1 MNRKGQVLV
10 MFIILLPIFFI
21 IMTLL
26 IDIGNLILTNNE
38 INDVSYM
45 VLEHC
50 LDHLDEEDII
60 DTSKELLKLNNKEL
74 NIESFKIENNKVYLN
89 VSYQVKGIISNI
101 VNIKLFDINNKY
113 EAYIKDDK
121 KIIERIRIIFQK
133 GFNYAR

>member
-60 DTSKELLKLNNKEL
+60 DTSKELLKLNNKNL

-101 VNIKLFDINNKY
+101 VNIKLFDIDNKY

-121 KIIERIRIIFQK
+121 KIIERIK
-133 GFNYAR
+133 

>member
-21 IMTLL
+21 VMTLL
-26 IDIGNLILTNNE
+26 VDIGNLILTNNE

-50 LDHLDEEDII
+50 LDNTDEEDII

-74 NIESFKIENNKVYLN
+74 NIESFKIENNRVYLN
-89 VSYQVKGIISNI
+89 VDYQVKGIISNI
-101 VNIKLFDINNKY
+101 INIKLFDINNKY
-113 EAYIKDDK
+113 EAYIKDGK
-121 KIIERIRIIFQK
+121 KIIERIK
-133 GFNYAR
+133 

>member
-26 IDIGNLILTNNE
+26 IDIGNIILTNNE

-50 LDHLDEEDII
+50 LDHFDEEDII

-74 NIESFKIENNKVYLN
+74 NIESFKIENSKVYLN

-101 VNIKLFDINNKY
+101 INIKLFDINNKY
-113 EAYIKDDK
+113 EAYIKEDK
-121 KIIERIRIIFQK
+121 KIIERIK
-133 GFNYAR
+133 

>member
-89 VSYQVKGIISNI
+89 VSYQAKGIISNI

-121 KIIERIRIIFQK
+121 KIIERIK
-133 GFNYAR
+133 

>member
-50 LDHLDEEDII
+50 LDHLNEEDII

-74 NIESFKIENNKVYLN
+74 NIESFKIENNK
-89 VSYQVKGIISNI
+89 
-101 VNIKLFDINNKY
+101 
-113 EAYIKDDK
+113 
-121 KIIERIRIIFQK
+121 
-133 GFNYAR
+133 

>member
-50 LDHLDEEDII
+50 LNHLDEEDIL
-60 DTSKELLKLNNKEL
+60 DTSRELLKLNNKNL

-121 KIIERIRIIFQK
+121 KIIERIK
-133 GFNYAR
+133 

>member
-50 LDHLDEEDII
+50 LDHLDEDDII

-101 VNIKLFDINNKY
+101 INIKLFDINNKY
-113 EAYIKDDK
+113 EAYIKEDK
-121 KIIERIRIIFQK
+121 KIIERIK
-133 GFNYAR
+133 

>member
-89 VSYQVKGIISNI
+89 VSYQIKGIISNI
-101 VNIKLFDINNKY
+101 VNIKLFDIDNKY

-121 KIIERIRIIFQK
+121 KIIERIK
-133 GFNYAR
+133 

>member
-21 IMTLL
+21 IITLL

-50 LDHLDEEDII
+50 LDHLEEEDII

-121 KIIERIRIIFQK
+121 KIIERIK
-133 GFNYAR
+133 

>member
-50 LDHLDEEDII
+50 LDHLDEDDII

-74 NIESFKIENNKVYLN
+74 NIESFKIENSKVYLN

-101 VNIKLFDINNKY
+101 INIKLFDINNKY

-121 KIIERIRIIFQK
+121 KIIERIK
-133 GFNYAR
+133 

>member
-45 VLEHC
+45 VLEHS

-121 KIIERIRIIFQK
+121 KIIERIK
-133 GFNYAR
+133 

>member
-74 NIESFKIENNKVYLN
+74 NIESFKMENNKVYLN

-101 VNIKLFDINNKY
+101 INIKLFDINNKY

-121 KIIERIRIIFQK
+121 KIIERIK
-133 GFNYAR
+133 

>member
-21 IMTLL
+21 VMTLL
-26 IDIGNLILTNNE
+26 VDIGNLILTNNE

-50 LDHLDEEDII
+50 LDNIDEEDII

-74 NIESFKIENNKVYLN
+74 NIESFKIENNRVYLN
-89 VSYQVKGIISNI
+89 IDYQVKGIISNI
-101 VNIKLFDINNKY
+101 INIKLFDINNKY
-113 EAYIKDDK
+113 EAYIKDGK
-121 KIIERIRIIFQK
+121 KIIERIK
-133 GFNYAR
+133 

>member
-60 DTSKELLKLNNKEL
+60 DTSKELLKLNNKNL

-113 EAYIKDDK
+113 EAYIKDGK
-121 KIIERIRIIFQK
+121 KIIERIK
-133 GFNYAR
+133 

>member
-21 IMTLL
+21 VMTLL
-26 IDIGNLILTNNE
+26 VDIGNLILTNNE

-50 LDHLDEEDII
+50 LDNIDEEDII

-74 NIESFKIENNKVYLN
+74 NIESFKIENNRVYLN
-89 VSYQVKGIISNI
+89 VDYQVKGIISNI

-113 EAYIKDDK
+113 EAYIKDGK
-121 KIIERIRIIFQK
+121 KIIERIK
-133 GFNYAR
+133 

>member
-60 DTSKELLKLNNKEL
+60 DTSRELLKLNNKEL

-121 KIIERIRIIFQK
+121 KIIERIK
-133 GFNYAR
+133 

>member
-38 INDVSYM
+38 IKDVSYM

-121 KIIERIRIIFQK
+121 KIIERIK
-133 GFNYAR
+133 

>member
-21 IMTLL
+21 VMTLL
-26 IDIGNLILTNNE
+26 VDIGNLILTNNE
-38 INDVSYM
+38 INDVSYI

-74 NIESFKIENNKVYLN
+74 NIESFKIENNRVYLN
-89 VSYQVKGIISNI
+89 VDYQVKGIISNI
-101 VNIKLFDINNKY
+101 INIKLFDINNKY
-113 EAYIKDDK
+113 EAYIKDGK
-121 KIIERIRIIFQK
+121 KIIERIK
-133 GFNYAR
+133 

>member
-45 VLEHC
+45 ALEHC

-60 DTSKELLKLNNKEL
+60 DTSRELLKLNNKEL

-101 VNIKLFDINNKY
+101 VNIKLFDIDNKY

-121 KIIERIRIIFQK
+121 KIIERIK
-133 GFNYAR
+133 

>member
-50 LDHLDEEDII
+50 LVHLDEEDII

-121 KIIERIRIIFQK
+121 KIIERIK
-133 GFNYAR
+133 

>member
-50 LDHLDEEDII
+50 LDHLNEEDII
-60 DTSKELLKLNNKEL
+60 DTSRELLKLNNKEL
-74 NIESFKIENNKVYLN
+74 NIDSFKIENNKVYLN

-101 VNIKLFDINNKY
+101 VNIKLFDIDNKY

-121 KIIERIRIIFQK
+121 KIIERIK
-133 GFNYAR
+133 

>member
-50 LDHLDEEDII
+50 LDHLDEEDIV

-121 KIIERIRIIFQK
+121 KIIERIK
-133 GFNYAR
+133 

>member
-38 INDVSYM
+38 INDVSYI

-50 LDHLDEEDII
+50 LDNIDEEDII

-74 NIESFKIENNKVYLN
+74 NIESFKIENNRVYLN
-89 VSYQVKGIISNI
+89 VDYQVKGIISNI

-113 EAYIKDDK
+113 EAYIKDGK
-121 KIIERIRIIFQK
+121 KIIERIK
-133 GFNYAR
+133 

>member
-101 VNIKLFDINNKY
+101 VDIKLFDINNKY

-121 KIIERIRIIFQK
+121 KIIERIK
-133 GFNYAR
+133 

>member
-50 LDHLDEEDII
+50 LNHLDEEDIV

-121 KIIERIRIIFQK
+121 KIIERIK
-133 GFNYAR
+133 

>member
-10 MFIILLPIFFI
+10 MFIILLPIFFL

-38 INDVSYM
+38 INDVSYI
-45 VLEHC
+45 VLEYC

-60 DTSKELLKLNNKEL
+60 DNSQELLKLNNK
-74 NIESFKIENNKVYLN
+74 NIIIESFKIDNNKVYLN

-101 VNIKLFDINNKY
+101 ANIKLFNINNKY

-121 KIIERIRIIFQK
+121 KIIERIK
-133 GFNYAR
+133 

>member
-38 INDVSYM
+38 INDVSYI

-74 NIESFKIENNKVYLN
+74 NIESFKIENNRVYLN
-89 VSYQVKGIISNI
+89 VDYQVKGIISNI
-101 VNIKLFDINNKY
+101 INIKLFDINNKY
-113 EAYIKDDK
+113 EAYIKDGK
-121 KIIERIRIIFQK
+121 KIIERIK
-133 GFNYAR
+133 

>member
-60 DTSKELLKLNNKEL
+60 DTSRELLKLNNKEL

-89 VSYQVKGIISNI
+89 VSYQIKGIISNI
-101 VNIKLFDINNKY
+101 VNIKLFDIDNKY

-121 KIIERIRIIFQK
+121 KIIERIK
-133 GFNYAR
+133 

>member
-10 MFIILLPIFFI
+10 MFVILLPIFFI

-60 DTSKELLKLNNKEL
+60 DSSKELLKLNNKNL
-74 NIESFKIENNKVYLN
+74 NIESFKIENDKVYLN
-89 VSYQVKGIISNI
+89 VNYQVKGIISNI

-113 EAYIKDDK
+113 KAYIKDDK
-121 KIIERIRIIFQK
+121 KIIERIK
-133 GFNYAR
+133 

>member
-50 LDHLDEEDII
+50 LDHLNEEDII
-60 DTSKELLKLNNKEL
+60 DTSRELLKLNNKEL

-121 KIIERIRIIFQK
+121 KIIERIK
-133 GFNYAR
+133 

>member
-38 INDVSYM
+38 INDVRYM

-121 KIIERIRIIFQK
+121 KIIERIK
-133 GFNYAR
+133 

>member
-50 LDHLDEEDII
+50 LNHLDEEDII

-121 KIIERIRIIFQK
+121 KIIERIK
-133 GFNYAR
+133 

>member
-101 VNIKLFDINNKY
+101 FNIKLFDINNKY

-121 KIIERIRIIFQK
+121 KIIERIK
-133 GFNYAR
+133 

>member
-38 INDVSYM
+38 INDVSYI

-50 LDHLDEEDII
+50 LDNIDEEDII

-74 NIESFKIENNKVYLN
+74 NIESFKIENNRVYLN
-89 VSYQVKGIISNI
+89 VNYQVKGIISNI
-101 VNIKLFDINNKY
+101 INIKLFDINNKY
-113 EAYIKDDK
+113 EAYIKDGK
-121 KIIERIRIIFQK
+121 KIIERIK
-133 GFNYAR
+133 

>member
-21 IMTLL
+21 VMTLL
-26 IDIGNLILTNNE
+26 VDIGNLILTNNE

-50 LDHLDEEDII
+50 LDNIDEEDII

-74 NIESFKIENNKVYLN
+74 NIESFKIENNRVYLN
-89 VSYQVKGIISNI
+89 VNYQVKGIISNI
-101 VNIKLFDINNKY
+101 INIKLFDINNKY
-113 EAYIKDDK
+113 EAYIKDGK
-121 KIIERIRIIFQK
+121 KIIERIK
-133 GFNYAR
+133 

>member
-50 LDHLDEEDII
+50 LDHLDEEDIL

-74 NIESFKIENNKVYLN
+74 NIESFKIENSKVYLN

-101 VNIKLFDINNKY
+101 INIKLFDINNKY
-113 EAYIKDDK
+113 EAYIKEDK
-121 KIIERIRIIFQK
+121 KIIERIK
-133 GFNYAR
+133 

>member
-101 VNIKLFDINNKY
+101 VNIKLYDINNKY

-121 KIIERIRIIFQK
+121 KIIERIK
-133 GFNYAR
+133 

>member
-74 NIESFKIENNKVYLN
+74 NIESFKIENNTVYLN

-121 KIIERIRIIFQK
+121 KIIERIK
-133 GFNYAR
+133 